1 MFVSSEGHAMPLVR
15 STSSSTRAYAIK
27 EILDVSDAQAQ
38 EYLIKLEMP
47 ESLAKQVVRMT
58 GGRMILLR
66 QARET
71 FRENKGLSE
80 KEQFDKKS

>member
-1 MFVSSEGHAMPLVR
+1 MCQMCRHR
-15 STSSSTRAYAIK
+15 NT
-27 EILDVSDAQAQ
+27 D
-38 EYLIKLEMP
+38 LIKLEVP

-71 FRENKGLSE
+71 FRESKGLSE
-80 KEQFDKKS
+80 KEQFDKIKKVLYKR